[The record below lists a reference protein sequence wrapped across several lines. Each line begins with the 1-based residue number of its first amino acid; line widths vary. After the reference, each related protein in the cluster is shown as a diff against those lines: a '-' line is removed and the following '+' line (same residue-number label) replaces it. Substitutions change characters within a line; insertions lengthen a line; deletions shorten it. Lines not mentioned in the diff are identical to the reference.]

1 MGREG
6 ILEVRQYYKVMRE
19 DLLAKSISGKRMSK
33 CKGPEVKECLKN
45 SKEASLPGAERA
57 E

>member
-6 ILEVRQYYKVMRE
+6 ILEMRQYYKVMRE
-19 DLLAKSISGKRMSK
+19 DLLGKSISGKRMSK

-45 SKEASLPGAERA
+45 SKEASLPGAE
-57 E
+57 